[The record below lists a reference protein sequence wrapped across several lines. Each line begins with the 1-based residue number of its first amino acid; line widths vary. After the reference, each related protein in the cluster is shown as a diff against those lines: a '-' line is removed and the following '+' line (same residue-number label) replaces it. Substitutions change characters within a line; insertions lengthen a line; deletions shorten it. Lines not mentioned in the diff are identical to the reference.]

1 MTQRVDQ
8 EIVVIG
14 TGVAG
19 LAAARQLHD
28 VGLQPLVLDASER
41 ISGRILTDHSR
52 ARVECGAEFIRGEYA
67 ATWAT
72 VREAGIATH
81 QWGLSGHFAQN
92 GR

>member
-1 MTQRVDQ
+1 MTQRVDH

-28 VGLQPLVLDASER
+28 VGLRPLVLEARER
-41 ISGRILTDHSR
+41 IGGRILTDHSR
-52 ARVECGAEFIRGEYA
+52 APVECDAEFIHGKHG

-72 VREAGIATH
+72 VRAAGIATH
-81 QWGLSGHFAQN
+81 QWGLSRRLAQN
-92 GR
+92 AR